1 MHLASKTAI
10 CSSKYLQMAHCKS
23 YKRSGMELI
32 DYTVVRSYK
41 AVASEGFTLDDN
53 RAVFEGLEEG
63 KYDSCALVKDWNWVV
78 LWLFHAHASCHQE
91 RSSQVSFKHQR
102 TEKTFKFLGVSTS
115 RSECGPMEGRRRQL

>member
-1 MHLASKTAI
+1 MHLASNTAI
-10 CSSKYLQMAHCKS
+10 CSSKYLQIS
-23 YKRSGMELI
+23 NSRSTNYQVWGMGLRSN
-32 DYTVVRSYK
+32 TRAVVP
-41 AVASEGFTLDDN
+41 EGITPNDN
-53 RAVFEGLEEG
+53 RGVFIDLNEG

>member
-1 MHLASKTAI
+1 MYLSLNTAI

-63 KYDSCALVKDWNWVV
+63 KYDSCALIRDWYWVDCG
-78 LWLFHAHASCHQE
+78 FFCANASC
-91 RSSQVSFKHQR
+91 
-102 TEKTFKFLGVSTS
+102 
-115 RSECGPMEGRRRQL
+115 